1 MRNVTPESVGVH
13 SAAVEEYLR
22 VLCRNHL
29 CTHDVLIARGN
40 DLLLETYVKPF
51 HRDFL
56 HREYSVT
63 KSFVALA
70 VGFAEEDGLLSLDDP
85 IEKYFAKEMEHQSD
99 KNMRAQTIRQMMMMS
114 TAKTAQNWFAAKPED
129 RVQFYFDNDT
139 PSRPAGSYF
148 EYDSSGTFVVG
159 ALIERLTGQN
169 IVDYLREKMLDKI
182 GVSKEAKMLFC
193 PGGHSWSDSAFL
205 MKPIDL
211 MLSARFVLNGGAWDG
226 EQILNRE
233 FVKDATSKLIGNDEG
248 TGAVNEQGYG
258 YYFWKTWG
266 EGFFFNGMGCQFAV
280 CVPEKDLIL
289 VYNGDNQGNETAI
302 HTVIGKFFELVV
314 NDAGERLPEDEK
326 AFKSLQD
333 YADNMVLTYAW
344 GENKNPLLDRIDGKT
359 FVCKDNPMGITS
371 FTLRFE
377 GDKGIFTY
385 KNQQGD
391 KAFAFG
397 LGHNEFGSFPQAG
410 YSDTVGTRPG
420 KRLYGCAASG
430 AWRSDHE
437 LWIKVQLIDD
447 YFGNF
452 DATFIFT
459 DDFSV
464 VKLKMEK
471 TAEDFLNEYQGTA
484 IGLIGK

>member
-22 VLCRNHL
+22 VLDKNHL
-29 CTHDVLIARGN
+29 YTHNVLIARGN
-40 DLLLETYVKPF
+40 ELLLETYVKPF
-51 HRDFL
+51 HKDFL

-70 VGFAEEDGLLSLDDP
+70 VGFAQQDGLLNLDDP
-85 IEKYFAKEMEHQSD
+85 IEKFFPKECARQKDEYM
-99 KNMRAQTIRQMMMMS
+99 KKQTVRQMMMMS

-129 RVQFYFDNDT
+129 RVQFYFDNPT
-139 PSRPAGSYF
+139 PARPAGSYF

-159 ALIERLTGQN
+159 SLIERITGKN
-169 IVDYLREKMLDKI
+169 IVDYLREKMFDKI
-182 GVSKEAKMLFC
+182 GVSKEAHMLFC
-193 PGGHSWSDSAFL
+193 PGGQSWSDSAFL
-205 MKPIDL
+205 MKATDL
-211 MLSARFVLNGGAWDG
+211 MKSARFVLSGGAWNG
-226 EQILNRE
+226 EQILSRD
-233 FVKDATSKLIGNDEG
+233 FVKAATSKLIGNDEG

-258 YYFWKTWG
+258 YYIWKTWG

-289 VYNGDNQGNETAI
+289 VYNGDNQGNEAAI

-314 NDAGERLPEDEK
+314 SDAGEVLPEDE
-326 AFKSLQD
+326 AAYQSLQN
-333 YADNMVLTYAW
+333 YAEKMELTYAW
-344 GENKNPLLDRIDGKT
+344 DGKENPLADQVNGKF
-359 FVCKDNPMGITS
+359 FVCKPNPMGIS
-371 FTLRFE
+371 NFTLRFD
-377 GDKGIFTY
+377 GNKGIFAY

-397 LGHNEFGSFPQAG
+397 LGHNEFGSFPQTG

-420 KRLYGCAASG
+420 KHLYGCAASG
-430 AWRSDHE
+430 AWKSDHE
-437 LWIKVQLIDD
+437 LWLKVQLIDD

-452 DATFIFT
+452 DAVFSFS
-459 DDFSV
+459 DDFNV

-471 TAEDFLNEYQGTA
+471 TAEDFLNEYQGVA
-484 IGLIGK
+484 IGLAGK